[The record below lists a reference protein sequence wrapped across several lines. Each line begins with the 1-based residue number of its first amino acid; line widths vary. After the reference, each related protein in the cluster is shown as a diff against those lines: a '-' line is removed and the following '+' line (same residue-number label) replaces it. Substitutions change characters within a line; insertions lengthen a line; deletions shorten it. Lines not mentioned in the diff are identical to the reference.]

1 MLGWQARCTTSDEV
15 IVTCWSRLPK
25 RIGVSRATNPRY
37 GRWQI
42 CARTLSRAVTRDDE
56 NLLKTLHLYLTRQVL
71 GSLLMTVGVFT
82 GVLLLGNVLRE
93 LLALLVNRQ
102 ATAGMVVEAVGLL
115 IPFVLVFALPMGML
129 TATLLIFGRFSAEQ
143 ELTAARASGISL
155 VSMVSPIL
163 LLSLALCAVSAWV
176 NMEIAPSCRVAYTGL
191 ISRLKLELANAQLP
205 EGRFV
210 NNLPPYIFYVGKNR
224 GGHLRDIIVFKLEN
238 GTNVVWSVH
247 APSGNVDVDTA
258 ARKVLVHLHDAKAI
272 RDNGD
277 VSTFDVTLTLDMNP
291 IHKSVPEISDMT
303 FSQLWD
309 LWDELDN
316 QFRMPNSMK
325 GLSPAVVSARQR
337 EWERNR
343 DKLASHIRF
352 EIHRQVAFSFACFGF
367 TLVGIP
373 LGIRVHRRESNVGFA
388 IALLLVAVYYGFLLI
403 GQSLEDKPQYV
414 PYLILWL
421 PNFLFEAVGAVLLWK
436 ANRGI

>member
-1 MLGWQARCTTSDEV
+1 M
-15 IVTCWSRLPK
+15 
-25 RIGVSRATNPRY
+25 
-37 GRWQI
+37 
-42 CARTLSRAVTRDDE
+42 AVA
-56 NLLKTLHLYLTRQVL
+56 
-71 GSLLMTVGVFT
+71 VFT

-115 IPFVLVFALPMGML
+115 IPFVWVFALPMGML

-155 VSMVSPIL
+155 LSMAGPIL
-163 LLSLALCAVSAWV
+163 LLSLALCALSAWV
-176 NMEIAPSCRVAYTGL
+176 NMDVAPRCRVAYTGL

-210 NNLPPYIFYVGKNR
+210 NNFPPYIFYVGKNR
-224 GGHLRDIIVFKLEN
+224 GGHLQDIIVFQLEN

-247 APSGNVDVDTA
+247 APTGEVDVDTA
-258 ARKVLVHLHDAKAI
+258 ARKVIVHLHDAKAI
-272 RDNGD
+272 SDNGALSGGGD
-277 VSTFDVTLTLDMNP
+277 VGLTLDLSP
-291 IHKSVPEISDMT
+291 VHKSVPEISDMT

-309 LWDELDN
+309 LWDELEN
-316 QFRMPNSMK
+316 QFRMPGAIK
-325 GLSPAVVSARQR
+325 GLSPAVVSARRR

-367 TLVGIP
+367 TLMGIP

-388 IALLLVAVYYGFLLI
+388 IALLLVAVYYGFILI
-403 GQSLEDKPQYV
+403 GQSLEDKPQYI